1 MYGKYNERN
10 LDLVHVQCCICEVE
24 DAELVGVGKDF
35 EYNTSADT
43 FSALSCRSCG
53 LVYLNPRPNVSEF
66 EKIYPSNYHAFDF
79 SKKEFGIV
87 FKIRARLEAKR
98 LLSCCKGLPAN
109 ARILDVGCG
118 DGFHL
123 NLLRQYGQKSW
134 SLEGIDMDKR
144 AVDMAKKSG
153 LTVHRGSVETI
164 DLPEN
169 NYDLAFMIQTI
180 EHLEKPVE
188 VLQGIRKFLK
198 PGGKL
203 LIVTDNTGSLDFKFS
218 KKNYWGGYHF
228 PRHWN
233 LFNRKSLTQLAE
245 KTGFEVVVF
254 ETQVSP
260 VNWVYTIHNWLVGH
274 KAPHWV
280 IDRFT
285 LKSAVSLSFFTV
297 LDMVLQKLGNGALL
311 RVILR
316 KPL

>member
-1 MYGKYNERN
+1 MEIITKKN
-10 LDLVHVQCCICEVE
+10 LDLVHVQCCVCEVE

-35 EYNTSADT
+35 EYDTSPDT
-43 FSALSCRSCG
+43 FSAVRCRSCG
-53 LVYLNPRPNVSEF
+53 LIYLNPRPSVSEF
-66 EKIYPSNYHAFDF
+66 EIIYPSNYHAFDF
-79 SKKEFGIV
+79 SQKEFGIV
-87 FKIRARLEAKR
+87 YKIRARLEARR
-98 LLSCCKGLPAN
+98 LLSCCIDLPAD

-123 NLLRQYGQKSW
+123 NLLRQYGKKSW

-153 LTVHRGSVETI
+153 LIVHRGSVETI

-233 LFNRKSLTQLAE
+233 LFNRKSLTKLAV
-245 KTGFEVVVF
+245 KTGFEVAVF

-260 VNWVYTIHNWLVGH
+260 VNWVYTIHNWLVQH
-274 KAPHWV
+274 KAPRWV
-280 IDRFT
+280 IERFT
-285 LKSAVSLSFFTV
+285 LKSAISLSVFTV

>member
-1 MYGKYNERN
+1 MENITKKN
-10 LDLVHVQCCICEVE
+10 LDLVHVQCCVCEVE

-35 EYNTSADT
+35 EYDTSPDT
-43 FSALSCRSCG
+43 FSAVRCRSCG
-53 LVYLNPRPNVSEF
+53 LIYLNPRPSVSEF

-79 SKKEFGIV
+79 SQKEFGIV
-87 FKIRARLEAKR
+87 YKIRARLEARR
-98 LLSCCKGLPAN
+98 LLSCFKDLPAD

-123 NLLRQYGQKSW
+123 NLLREYGKKSW

-153 LTVHRGSVETI
+153 LIVHRGSVETI

-233 LFNRKSLTQLAE
+233 LFNRKSLTKLAV
-245 KTGFEVVVF
+245 KTGFEVAVF

-274 KAPHWV
+274 KAPRWI

-285 LKSAVSLSFFTV
+285 LKSTVSLSVFTV
-297 LDMVLQKLGNGALL
+297 LDMILQKLGNGALL
-311 RVILR
+311 RTVLR